1 MLLTLVASSAMAGL
15 AGILYGVAIGD
26 VSPYIG
32 RDQVEL
38 RGLAVIV
45 LGGVG
50 SITGSI
56 VGGYLLGLIELMA
69 LLGAGSSVRAAV
81 AFVALFLMLIVRPQ
95 GLFGS
100 RLVERS

>member
-1 MLLTLVASSAMAGL
+1 MAGL

-26 VSPYIG
+26 ISPYIG

-50 SITGSI
+50 SIRGSI
-56 VGGYLLGLIELMA
+56 VAAYFLGMVELLALLGL
-69 LLGAGSSVRAAV
+69 GANVRAAV
-81 AFVALFLMLIVRPQ
+81 AFAALFGMLVLRPS

-100 RLVERS
+100 SAVERA